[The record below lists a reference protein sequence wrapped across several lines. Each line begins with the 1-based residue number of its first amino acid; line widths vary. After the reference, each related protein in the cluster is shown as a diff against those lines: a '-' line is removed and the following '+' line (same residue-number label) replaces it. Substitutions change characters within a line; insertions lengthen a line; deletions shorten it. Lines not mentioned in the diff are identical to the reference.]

1 MLRAGSPFCGFPMM
15 RLEEVVETATMSIRT
30 LPDRQL
36 YAEREALRRECAAVL
51 LTLYDGQI
59 VDFHRELTRDFH

>member
-1 MLRAGSPFCGFPMM
+1 MM

-36 YAEREALRRECAAVL
+36 YAEREALRRDCAGTAAVL
-51 LTLYDGQI
+51 LTLYDGRI
-59 VDFHRELTRDFH
+59 ARRAGRSG